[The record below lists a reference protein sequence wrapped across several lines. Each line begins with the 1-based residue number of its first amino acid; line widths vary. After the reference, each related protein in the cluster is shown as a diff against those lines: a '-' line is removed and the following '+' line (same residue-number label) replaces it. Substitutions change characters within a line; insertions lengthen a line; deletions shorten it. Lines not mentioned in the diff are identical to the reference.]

1 MTICTSQCE
10 QDTITIAQKLA
21 HTLNKNE
28 IILLTGTLGAG
39 KSVFARAL
47 IRALTGNPDIDVPS
61 PTFTLVQNYEAK
73 NGTPIDHYDL
83 YRLED
88 PEEIYELGWED
99 SISEGITIVEW
110 PERLGNLTPPNAL
123 KISIEIDNNEERVIR
138 YGR

>member
-1 MTICTSQCE
+1 MIICTSRCE
-10 QDTITIAQKLA
+10 QDTVTIAQKLA
-21 HTLNKNE
+21 HTLKNKD

-47 IRALTGNPDIDVPS
+47 IRALTGNPDTDVPS

-73 NGTPIDHYDL
+73 DGTPIDHYDL
-83 YRLED
+83 YRLEN

-123 KISIEIDNNEERVIR
+123 KISIEIGDDEERVIT
-138 YGR
+138 YG